1 VVHYS
6 NFGGQCLSWVIHV
19 IPAMPAC
26 PVRPKSGH
34 SADARVYE
42 GTAYGAAE
50 IKSLEIKTLRPRG
63 VPRC

>member
-1 VVHYS
+1 MSRWTNAFTSMRPLFDS
-6 NFGGQCLSWVIHV
+6 NC
-19 IPAMPAC
+19 IPAIPAR

-50 IKSLEIKTLRPRG
+50 I
-63 VPRC
+63 